1 MIPTNR
7 LKKVK
12 GEIRKILT
20 PYRSQWCGCIEGDLS
35 EVYEQ
40 TEIKVI
46 EDLFEYIVRLDEEYV

>member
-1 MIPTNR
+1 MIQPKR

-12 GEIRKILT
+12 YEISEILR

-46 EDLFEYIVRLDEEYV
+46 EDLFEYIVRLDEESV